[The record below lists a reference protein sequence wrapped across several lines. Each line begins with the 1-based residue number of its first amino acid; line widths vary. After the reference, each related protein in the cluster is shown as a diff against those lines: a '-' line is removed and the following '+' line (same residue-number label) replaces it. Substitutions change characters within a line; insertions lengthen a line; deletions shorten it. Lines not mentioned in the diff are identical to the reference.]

1 MIIAENEN
9 DKKWGFNFY
18 KLEVDYNLP
27 LKETIDFYGAE
38 VGNDVLVLAI
48 FNSDICTAMFTIK
61 GSQLLKYG
69 DNKYTIVE
77 KFVLRAR
84 YGSKNI
90 ETGFGFNDLDELQDS
105 AITGAIM
112 DKSLEMAKKVE
123 EDLKKPI
130 PNTLESAKQEFNAAL
145 KEAVENPVVTAV
157 PAHAPKNDKPAI
169 IVKPVIT
176 KGKQEQK
183 TEVVKTTPKPVNKP
197 SILAEA
203 LTEARINKK
212 EEKQKPPKKIKPDR
226 FDPWSGSGW

>member
-1 MIIAENEN
+1 MIVAENEAG
-9 DKKWGFNFY
+9 KKWGFNFY
-18 KLEVDYNLP
+18 KLEVEYNLP
-27 LKETIDFYGAE
+27 LKETIAFYGAE

-61 GSQLLKYG
+61 DAQLLNYG

-77 KFVLRAR
+77 KFVIRAQH
-84 YGSKNI
+84 GKPV
-90 ETGFGFNDLDELQDS
+90 EHDFGFSDLEDLQES

-112 DKSLEMAKKVE
+112 DKSLEIAKKVQ
-123 EDLKKPI
+123 EDLAKPI
-130 PNTLESAKQEFNAAL
+130 PNSYESAKQEFDAAL
-145 KEAVENPVVTAV
+145 KEAVESPVVTAA
-157 PAHAPKNDKPAI
+157 PAQKDDKPAI

-203 LTEARINKK
+203 LTEAHINKK

>member
-1 MIIAENEN
+1 MITAENE
-9 DKKWGFNFY
+9 KGQKWRFKFY
-18 KLEVDYNLP
+18 KLEVEYNLP
-27 LKETIDFYGAE
+27 LKETIAFYGAE

-48 FNSDICTAMFTIK
+48 FNSDICTAMFTINDA
-61 GSQLLKYG
+61 QILKYD

-77 KFVLRAR
+77 KFILRAR
-84 YGSKNI
+84 YGSKSV
-90 ETGFGFNDLDELQDS
+90 ETGFGFNDLDELQDN

-145 KEAVENPVVTAV
+145 KEAVENPVVTAA
-157 PAHAPKNDKPAI
+157 PAPEKPAI

-183 TEVVKTTPKPVNKP
+183 TEAIKTAPKTVNKP

-203 LTEARINKK
+203 LTEAHLNKK
-212 EEKQKPPKKIKPDR
+212 KDEAQKQPPKKIKPDK

>member
-18 KLEVDYNLP
+18 KLEVEYNLP

-38 VGNDVLVLAI
+38 VGDDVLVLAI

-77 KFVLRAR
+77 KFVLKAK
-84 YGSKNI
+84 YGSKSV
-90 ETGFGFNDLDELQDS
+90 ETGFAFNDLDELQDN

-112 DKSLEMAKKVE
+112 DKSLEIAKKVQ
-123 EDLKKPI
+123 EDLEKPI
-130 PNTLESAKQEFNAAL
+130 PDTLESAKQEFNAAL
-145 KEAVENPVVTAV
+145 KEAVENPVVTE
-157 PAHAPKNDKPAI
+157 APKNEKPAI
-169 IVKPVIT
+169 IVKPLIT
-176 KGKQEQK
+176 KGKQEK
-183 TEVVKTTPKPVNKP
+183 KPEVVKPDPKTDSKP

-203 LTEARINKK
+203 LTEAHTKKK
-212 EEKQKPPKKIKPDR
+212 EENQKPPKKIKPDR